1 MKNTTIIHIFG
12 GPHAGKSVLAADVY
26 SLMKKSAKFG
36 SVELVQEFAKELVW
50 QERFEEL
57 SDQRIVTAGQIQKTM
72 PLNGRVDYLIS
83 DSPLHLG
90 LVYAGSQLDEVEE
103 LILDCASQ
111 FARIINVFVRRG
123 NTAFEQEGR
132 VHNEEQSKH
141 LDDEI
146 RQMLD
151 AYGVEYV
158 EIDRDDVAQVIS
170 LI

>member
-90 LVYAGSQLDEVEE
+90 LVYAGSQLDGVEE

>member
-90 LVYAGSQLDEVEE
+90 LVYAGSQLDDVQD
-103 LILDCASQ
+103 LILDNVAQ
-111 FARIINVFVRRG
+111 FARKINVFVRRG
-123 NTAFEQEGR
+123 STAFEQEGR

-146 RQMLD
+146 KRMLD
-151 AYGVEYV
+151 SYGIDYV